1 MIGSVRRS
9 GQHRS
14 RLAHREAFFRG
25 AVEARATRG
34 RAFGALLFAAIVGGG
49 AGCGEARREA
59 SEEVASAAEDH
70 RRVVNVEVERVVA
83 RDFTSTIRLTG
94 VALAMRDVMVSAE
107 EAGVVR
113 AVLRDKGKPVRAGDA
128 ILRLDDAI
136 LSAQV
141 RTAAAQAEY
150 DAEVWAR
157 RKKLYEE
164 DGVGSELAY
173 HEARHDAERSAG
185 NLDALRTRLA
195 RTTVRAPIRGV
206 LNDRLVEVGS
216 MVSPGTVVARV
227 VQADTIRIMAGVP
240 ERYALFVTAGA
251 DASVS
256 FDVLPGEVFAG
267 SVTYVGAAVD
277 PDARTF
283 PVELTL
289 PNPGGLIK
297 PGMVAAVSVTRG
309 VVADAIVVPRQALVS
324 MEERQV
330 VFVVE
335 EAGGETVAAAR
346 AVEVAA
352 SQGNDVVIGSGL
364 ADGDRLV
371 VVGQQGLTDGDRV
384 RVVAREG
391 GAS

>member
-1 MIGSVRRS
+1 MIAPIRRS
-9 GQHRS
+9 GAGAAR
-14 RLAHREAFFRG
+14 RVRREGFFRG
-25 AVEARATRG
+25 PVEPRGTRG
-34 RAFGALLFAAIVGGG
+34 RAIGALLFAAIAGGA
-49 AGCGEARREA
+49 AGCGETRGE
-59 SEEVASAAEDH
+59 SSQEVESAAEDY
-70 RRVVNVEVERVVA
+70 RRVVNVEVEPVVA

-94 VALAMRDVMVSAE
+94 VALAMRDVMVAAE

-113 AVLRDKGKPVRAGDA
+113 AIVRDKGTPVRAGDA

-136 LSAQV
+136 LRAQV
-141 RTAAAQAEY
+141 RTATAQAEY
-150 DAEVWAR
+150 DEEVWAR

-173 HEARHDAERSAG
+173 HEARHAAERSAG
-185 NLDALRTRLA
+185 NLDALQTRLA

-256 FDVLPGEVFAG
+256 FDVLPSEGFAG

-309 VVADAIVVPRQALVS
+309 EVADAIVVPRQALVS

-346 AVEVAA
+346 GVEVAA
-352 SQGNDVVIGSGL
+352 RQGNDVVIGSGL

-384 RVVAREG
+384 RVVAGEG